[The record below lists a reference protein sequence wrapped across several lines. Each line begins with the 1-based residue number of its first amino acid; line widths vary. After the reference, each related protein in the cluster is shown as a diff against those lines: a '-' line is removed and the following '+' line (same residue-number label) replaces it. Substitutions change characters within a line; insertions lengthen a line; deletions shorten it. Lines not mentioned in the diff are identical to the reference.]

1 MEGAPRG
8 ILGVMP
14 LRALVPLLLA
24 VGLATL
30 PARGADERIW
40 LEVRAPQAGEVVTG
54 PVGVLEVAGWA
65 GTSSEDRHDLVIAID
80 VSESTGLPSGV
91 DVNRNGRIGRT
102 LRSSRDPLRRPNP
115 RRRCSDTGDSV
126 LAAEIAGASQ
136 LIERLDPRRTRVGI
150 VVFSG
155 GAQVIAPLGNPR
167 DEIGAALDELASD
180 AIPSGTTNI
189 AAALRTATRAVL
201 DGEPLAGAEPHRSL
215 ILLSDGTPVGREP
228 VEQNAAEILDAAT
241 SAAEMGVRIHT
252 FAIGIE
258 IMEGTDVY
266 ARISSRS
273 GGHFVAI
280 QKPADI
286 ALRLSR
292 LNLARL
298 AEVVVANATSGEPG
312 RATRLFPDG
321 SFDGVVGLVAG
332 ENRITVAAQGP
343 GGARQLK
350 ERVVVFER
358 REPRDA
364 AEVKA
369 TREKLAR
376 LRERTMETELA
387 LEIERRRDAEQD
399 KRVDLLLDP

>member
-1 MEGAPRG
+1 
-8 ILGVMP
+8 MP
-14 LRALVPLLLA
+14 LRALAPLLVAVSLA
-24 VGLATL
+24 AV
-30 PARGADERIW
+30 PAHGTDERIW
-40 LEVRAPQAGEVVTG
+40 LEIRAPEAGEVVTG
-54 PVGVLEVAGWA
+54 PVGVLEVEGWA

-80 VSESTGLPSGV
+80 VSESTSLPSGV

-102 LRSSRDPLRRPNP
+102 LRSSRDPLRLPNP

-126 LAAEIAGASQ
+126 LAAEIAGARQ
-136 LIERLDPRRTRVGI
+136 LVERLDPKRTRVGI
-150 VVFSG
+150 VAFAGSAG
-155 GAQVIAPLGNPR
+155 VIAPLGNPR
-167 DEIGAALDELASD
+167 EETGAALGELASD

-189 AAALRTATRAVL
+189 AAALRAATRAVL
-201 DGEPLAGAEPHRSL
+201 AGEPLPGAEPHRSL

-228 VEQNAAEILDAAT
+228 VEQNAAEILDAAAE
-241 SAAEMGVRIHT
+241 AAQLGVRIHT
-252 FAIGIE
+252 FAIGAE
-258 IMEGTDVY
+258 IMTGTDVY

-292 LNLARL
+292 LNLAEL
-298 AEVVVANATSGEPG
+298 AEVVVANATTGEPG

-321 SFDGVVGLVAG
+321 SFDGMVGLVPG
-332 ENRITVAAQGP
+332 ENRITVAAEGP
-343 GGARQLK
+343 RGARQFA

-364 AEVKA
+364 AEVEA
-369 TREKLAR
+369 AREKLAR

-399 KRVDLLLDP
+399 KQLDLLLDP